1 MGVVVRDVAG
11 EVVAARCN
19 LARGLLAPCAAEAWA
34 GLQAIRLENE
44 LNLTHIELEG
54 DAKTVVD
61 AINSVEKDGSKRL

>member
-34 GLQAIRLENE
+34 GLQAIRITDMALHDTACQIVSMASAE
-44 LNLTHIELEG
+44 I
-54 DAKTVVD
+54 
-61 AINSVEKDGSKRL
+61 